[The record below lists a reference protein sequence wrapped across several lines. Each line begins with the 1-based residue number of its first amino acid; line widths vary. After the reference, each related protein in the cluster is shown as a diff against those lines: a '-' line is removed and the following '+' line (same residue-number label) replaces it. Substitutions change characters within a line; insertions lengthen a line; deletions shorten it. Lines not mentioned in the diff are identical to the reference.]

1 LTKGA
6 TLVKGKAPTKT
17 HYQKVP
23 PEMIHQHELKAEDV
37 RAYALKIL
45 RKNLRIEANGYTCK
59 TDMIYDVLMKASAE
73 CSSLEAVCADLEDV
87 ADSNTLREYVNKALT
102 IDGLFA
108 QEEQANL
115 ALAECIPENM
125 VRQLIEIA
133 IDYHDEPFYGKQE
146 TTRAITCSGQ
156 AKKGTTHFVRI
167 ATAYVIWRQVRLTLA
182 VHYVLPDEEVL
193 EVLKILLQRLKKLG
207 FSAKVLYMDKG
218 FAATPII
225 NYLTTEAKQPA
236 IIANPIRGKTGGTR
250 ALCCGRSSYITVHT
264 FTNGTSATIAIKAS
278 LVPDKTG
285 KLHRKWLS
293 FLVIL
298 LDWSPDKIYQDYRRR
313 FGIECSYRILRR
325 LRATT
330 TSRNPVLRFFLL
342 SLGLILTNV
351 WVLLRWVFARLLAT
365 GPRRVDEKIFRL
377 HRFCKLLIRSIEKL
391 YGTISAIPTH
401 QLPQSVIY

>member
-1 LTKGA
+1 
-6 TLVKGKAPTKT
+6 
-17 HYQKVP
+17 
-23 PEMIHQHELKAEDV
+23 MIHPHELKAEDV

-45 RKNLRIEANGYTCK
+45 KKHLRIEANGYCCK

-73 CSSLEAVCADLEDV
+73 CSSLEAVCADLEEV
-87 ADSNTLREYVNKALT
+87 ADSNTLREYVNQALPS
-102 IDGLFA
+102 DELSA
-108 QEEQANL
+108 QEEQANR
-115 ALAECIPENM
+115 ALAECIPESM
-125 VRQLIEIA
+125 VRQGIEIA

-146 TTRAITCSGQ
+146 AMRAVTCSGQ

-182 VHYVLPDEEVL
+182 VHYVLPNEEAL

-218 FAATPII
+218 FAATPIVEH
-225 NYLTTEAKQPA
+225 LKTEKQPA

-250 ALCCGRSSYITVHT
+250 ALCHGRSSYTTAYT
-264 FTNGTSATIAIKAS
+264 FTNGTSATIAMKAS
-278 LVPDKTG
+278 LVPDKTC
-285 KLHRKWLS
+285 KLRRKWLS
-293 FLVIL
+293 FLIIL
-298 LDWSPDKIYQDYRRR
+298 LDWSPDKIYQEYRRR
-313 FGIECSYRILRR
+313 FGVECSYRILRR

-351 WVLLRWVFARLLAT
+351 WVLLRWEFARLLAT
-365 GPRRVDEKIFRL
+365 GPRRVDEKLFRL
-377 HRFCKLLIRSIEKL
+377 HRFSKLLVRSIEKL

-401 QLPQSVIY
+401 QSPQSVIY